1 MLVDNQALSD
11 NTRLVIEDVLETMF
25 FSTAVAVD
33 CRHEPGSIAARLRF
47 TGDPSGDFELTLS
60 SGVARQFACSFLA
73 VDEPDL
79 PSSAESEVACE
90 LANMICG
97 AALSRIHPDSIVKLS
112 APALA
117 DPASPLAG
125 AHQCF
130 ETPEG
135 VLSVTL
141 RVD

>member
-1 MLVDNQALSD
+1 MLVDNECLTD

-25 FSTAVAVD
+25 FSTAAAID
-33 CRHEPGSIAARLRF
+33 CCHEPGSIAARVHF
-47 TGDPSGDFELTLS
+47 TGNPSGDFELTLS
-60 SGVARQFACSFLA
+60 PGVARQFACSFLG

-79 PSSAESEVACE
+79 PSTAASEVACE

-97 AALSRIHPDSIVKLS
+97 AALSRVHPDSIVKLS
-112 APALA
+112 APRLSG
-117 DPASPLAG
+117 PESPLAG

-135 VLSVTL
+135 LLSVTL
-141 RVD
+141 RVM

>member
-1 MLVDNQALSD
+1 MPANNESLAASARV
-11 NTRLVIEDVLETMF
+11 VIEDVLETMF

-33 CRHEPGSIAARLRF
+33 CRHDPQAIAARVHF
-47 TGDPSGDFELTLS
+47 SGDPSGDFELTLS
-60 SGVARQFACSFLA
+60 RGVARQFASAFLA

-79 PSSAESEVACE
+79 PVSAEAEVTCE

-97 AALSRIHPDSIVKLS
+97 ATLSRVHPDTVVRLT
-112 APALA
+112 APRIA
-117 DPASPLAG
+117 DRAAPLAG

-135 VLSVTL
+135 MLSVTL
-141 RVD
+141 RVM